1 LIVASRSSTQGRSKA
16 SRTLAI
22 SALRIHASLAAGS
35 ITASAR
41 RTESS
46 LTMPC
51 RPKAL
56 AATASPRTPAM
67 CAWRLDPARMPS
79 IIVPSTSRGREA

>member
-1 LIVASRSSTQGRSKA
+1 LIVASRSSTHGRSNA
-16 SRTLAI
+16 WRTLTI
-22 SALRIHASLAAGS
+22 SAVRIHGSPAAGNM
-35 ITASAR
+35 ALSAR

-46 LTMPC
+46 LTMPF

-67 CAWRLDPARMPS
+67 CA
-79 IIVPSTSRGREA
+79 